1 MAGGLLSRL
10 TATIKAKLSKLLD
23 MFEDPRETLDYSYK
37 RQLELQTD
45 VKKGIANVITS
56 RKRLELQKS
65 KLEANIL
72 KLNEQ
77 SREAVAAGRDDLA
90 SIALQRKMD
99 MMTQV
104 DSLSQQ
110 IQDLQRQEDKL
121 TDTAK
126 KLDTKI
132 ELFRTEKET
141 IKAQYSAA
149 EAKVKIQEATTGIG
163 EEMTDVGYAV
173 QRARDK
179 TEEMQA
185 RSEALDTMVEQGT
198 IEDVLGNKD
207 LVDQELTKIK
217 NEAAVK
223 KELETLK
230 QEVRR

>member
-1 MAGGLLSRL
+1 MAGLLSRL

-104 DSLSQQ
+104 GSLSQQ

>member
-1 MAGGLLSRL
+1 MAGLLSRL